1 MSRLNALELTAF
13 KPNTPRGGAKH
24 LTFANQVS
32 NCRCVNCMPV
42 SWISRPSYL
51 KGGWFKSLT
60 MGTQEW
66 TAIKISLTCTEEISS
81 IQELPQLK
89 MWDVECFFR
98 DMVGTFYTSHRQ
110 VKLEESSPKRMDPS
124 LPSIITVLSNAF
136 IWCTCEYILQCASW
150 SSFSSLTSYCNITDH
165 NYL

>member
-1 MSRLNALELTAF
+1 MGGRERLIT
-13 KPNTPRGGAKH
+13 RGGAKH

-32 NCRCVNCMPV
+32 NCRCVNCMPAHELAALPT
-42 SWISRPSYL
+42 WDL
-51 KGGWFKSLT
+51 EKGGWFKSLT

-66 TAIKISLTCTEEISS
+66 TAIKISLTCTEVISN

-110 VKLEESSPKRMDPS
+110 VNGGKFSQTNGSLVAINYYCFFIKCLHLMYVRANIYYNVPVDHPPS
-124 LPSIITVLSNAF
+124 QVTAI
-136 IWCTCEYILQCASW
+136 
-150 SSFSSLTSYCNITDH
+150 
-165 NYL
+165 